1 DWDDLADPDRT
12 LPRALY
18 LSVAIVA
25 AVDTSV
31 TVAAQLLVADHTIA
45 AQKEVAFVAV
55 GEAALGPIGRWV
67 AIVGALLAT
76 GSAINATLF
85 STARLVRDASR
96 SGELPRFLSHER
108 GGLPLAALALIS
120 GAGAAFAMLPGITA
134 VLAFGSAAFLAIYA
148 VVNLIV
154 ARIEV
159 RRRDQVLAAGASMV
173 CIVSIVV
180 LGIQLAREEPGS
192 LAIAVVITIALLFA
206 RFAYR
211 RRERSTPK

>member
-1 DWDDLADPDRT
+1 
-12 LPRALY
+12 
-18 LSVAIVA
+18 
-25 AVDTSV
+25 
-31 TVAAQLLVADHTIA
+31 
-45 AQKEVAFVAV
+45 
-55 GEAALGPIGRWV
+55 EAALGPIGRWV